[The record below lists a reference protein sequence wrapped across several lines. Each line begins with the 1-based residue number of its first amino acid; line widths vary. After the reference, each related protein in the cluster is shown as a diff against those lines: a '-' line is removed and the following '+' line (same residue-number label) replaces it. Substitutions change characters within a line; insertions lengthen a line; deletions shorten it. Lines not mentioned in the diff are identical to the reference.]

1 MSEAER
7 KRRLDYK
14 KNRKKWLMI
23 QAIIIAV
30 VAIIVLGSTLTYY
43 QLNKT
48 FYISYTERSDI
59 DYKVVL
65 KPNEFYEESVLDKGQ
80 IYVASLIDS
89 VTADL
94 MYELNMETEDVDYE
108 YSYGVEAQLLV
119 ADKSGVAIFD
129 PVYEI
134 KPYATYKDTSDNKL
148 TIKEKVTLD
157 YDKYNAIANE
167 FVTAFDLKDVVCTLV
182 VRMNI
187 EVNGACDEFSADS
200 NNSYSTA
207 LNIPLT
213 EKTVNI
219 EMTQSVP
226 SGESKVLACST
237 AINKDI
243 FKITGI
249 VAVIIDILLIITYV
263 SFAYLTRNED
273 INYSI
278 KIKKLLSN
286 YRSYIQKLTNE
297 FDTEGY
303 QVLTV
308 GSFNEM
314 LSIRDTIQSPILMN
328 ENEDQTRSRF
338 MIPTNTKILYMFE
351 IKVDNYDLIY
361 GEEEET
367 APVEEVIIIP
377 EDPVVHE
384 PDHAVMEEYHI
395 AEEALE
401 EALES
406 PDIELEEIDFVDTVD
421 EEYVETEEAPGV
433 DVIGVVWPERAHKN
447 KVYRY
452 DPNGEQVDDGD
463 IVLVPTRDA
472 ARDRN
477 IIRKAAV
484 AHGNHKID
492 PESLT
497 HPLKKIIGIVKRK
510 AEMALTPNVENN
522 ITEENVTEVEP
533 ALVGSASVNESE
545 NDN

>member
-30 VAIIVLGSTLTYY
+30 VALIVLGSTLTYY

-48 FYISYTERSDI
+48 FYINYTERSDI
-59 DYKVVL
+59 DYKVAL
-65 KPNEFYEESVLDKGQ
+65 KPNEFYEETVLDKGQ

-89 VTADL
+89 VTADI

-108 YSYGVEAQLLV
+108 YSYNVEAQLLV

-134 KPYATYKDTSDNKL
+134 KPLTKHEQSTNKL
-148 TIKEKVTLD
+148 TIKENVTLD
-157 YDKYNAIANE
+157 YEEYNSIANA
-167 FVTAFDLKDVVCTLV
+167 FVTEFGLKDVVCTLI

-187 EVNGACDEFSADS
+187 EVNGACDEFSSDS
-200 NNSYSTA
+200 SNSYSTA

-237 AINKDI
+237 ALNKDI

-249 VAVIIDILLIITYV
+249 VFTIIDILLLITYV

-286 YRSYIQKLTNE
+286 YRSYIQRLTNE

-303 QVLTV
+303 QILTV

-361 GEEEET
+361 GEAGET

-377 EDPVVHE
+377 EEPVVHE

-406 PDIELEEIDFVDTVD
+406 PDVELEEIDFVDTVD

-484 AHGNHKID
+484 AHGNHKVD

-497 HPLKKIIGIVKRK
+497 HPLKKIIGIVRRK
-510 AEMALTPNVENN
+510 AEMALTPHVENN
-522 ITEENVTEVEP
+522 ITEEKTNEAEL
-533 ALVGSASVNESE
+533 ASVGTANVNESE
-545 NDN
+545 NKD